1 MGKTEEESKR
11 EKILQIIKKL
21 NDESGVE
28 EFKVLERYTE
38 EDYTY
43 EQLMSMWYE
52 MWFAP
57 RRKDIYIR
65 LYGFEEVQNELG
77 MFAGFKK
84 VSPIKIVVYK
94 VIKKKTQKEME
105 DKAKQ

>member
-1 MGKTEEESKR
+1 MGKAEEESNR
-11 EKILQIIKKL
+11 EKIIRIIKKL
-21 NDESGVE
+21 NDESEV

-65 LYGFEEVQNELG
+65 LYGFEEVQNEKG

-84 VSPIKIVVYK
+84 VSPIEIVVYE